1 MLVLEYFENLNDWNI
16 ITLVTKTK
24 NNNIEKD
31 DETFETI
38 LRGVNTNMCEKI
50 LSTIYGAIGIDD
62 ESTD

>member
-31 DETFETI
+31 DEIFETI
-38 LRGVNTNMCEKI
+38 LRGFNTNMCEKI
-50 LSTIYGAIGIDD
+50 LSTMYGAIIIDV